1 VVSVSRAPVQ
11 ASPDA
16 TSRGSVFTADGCPD
30 SIRRMADPTF
40 GLVHGAWHRGASWA
54 PLVEELQRRGFSA
67 ITVDLPSDMPD
78 AGVDA
83 YAEQV
88 VRALRMVQE
97 PLILVGHSLGGL
109 TIPVVATRRPVAL
122 LVYLCALLPDPGRS
136 LVEQRATE
144 TDMMTRQWRETYTPR
159 QVALPDGRAEW
170 PDEVAAEVF
179 YHDCPPAEIP
189 AAVRR
194 LRPQGSLPIRE
205 RTPMT
210 AWPEVPAEYILCT
223 DDRVVSPAW
232 SRDAARR
239 RLGVTPRELTGGHS
253 PFLAQPG
260 RLADLL
266 VAVAN
271 EHGLPATAAP
281 PA

>member
-1 VVSVSRAPVQ
+1 M
-11 ASPDA
+11 
-16 TSRGSVFTADGCPD
+16 TSLAL
-30 SIRRMADPTF
+30 

-54 PLVEELQRRGFSA
+54 PLVVELQRRGLSSV
-67 ITVDLPSDMPD
+67 TVDLPSDVPD

-88 VRALRMVQE
+88 LRALQGVEE
-97 PLILVGHSLGGL
+97 PLVLVGHSLGGL

-136 LVEQRATE
+136 LVEQRATDPE
-144 TDMMTRQWRETYTPR
+144 MMTAQWRETYAPR
-159 QVALPDGRAEW
+159 QVALPDGRVEW

-179 YHDCPPAEIP
+179 YHDCPPAEVP
-189 AAVRR
+189 AAVRL
-194 LRPQGSLPIRE
+194 LRPQASMPMRE
-205 RTPMT
+205 RTPLT

-223 DDRVVSPAW
+223 EDRAVSPAW
-232 SRDAARR
+232 SRDVARR
-239 RLGVTPRELTGGHS
+239 RLGVTPRELAGGHS

-266 VAVAN
+266 VALAD
-271 EHGLPATAAP
+271 EHGLPATAASP
-281 PA
+281 V

>member
-1 VVSVSRAPVQ
+1 
-11 ASPDA
+11 
-16 TSRGSVFTADGCPD
+16 
-30 SIRRMADPTF
+30 MANPTF

-54 PLVEELQRRGFSA
+54 PLLAELHRRGFASV
-67 ITVDLPSDMPD
+67 TVDLPCDVPH

-83 YAEQV
+83 YADQV
-88 VRALRMVQE
+88 VRALSAVDG

-122 LVYLCALLPDPGRS
+122 LIFLCALLPDPGRS
-136 LVEQRATE
+136 LVEQRTTTDA
-144 TDMMTRQWRETYTPR
+144 DMMTEQWRETYSPR

-179 YHDCPPAEIP
+179 YHDCPPTEVP
-189 AAVRR
+189 AAVHQ
-194 LRPQGSLPIRE
+194 LRPQASLPMRE
-205 RTPMT
+205 RTPLT
-210 AWPEVPAEYILCT
+210 AWPGVAAEYILCT

-232 SRDAARR
+232 SRDVARR
-239 RLGVTPRELTGGHS
+239 RLGVTARELAGGHS
-253 PFLAQPG
+253 PFLAQPL

-266 VAVAN
+266 VALAD
-271 EHGLPATAAP
+271 EHGLLATASS